1 MKINTGYDRLP
12 VVGLFSSR
20 YGKTSEGEIDL
31 LHLQLIGN
39 IAAIPEGLMVSGF
52 MRSITELLSY

>member
-52 MRSITELLSY
+52 MRQ